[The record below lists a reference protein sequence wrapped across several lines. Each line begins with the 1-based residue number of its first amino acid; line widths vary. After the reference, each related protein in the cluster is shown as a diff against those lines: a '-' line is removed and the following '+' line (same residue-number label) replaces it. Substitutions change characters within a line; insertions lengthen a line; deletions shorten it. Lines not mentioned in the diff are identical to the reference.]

1 MLHETISIDPKLFWE
16 KYTSIHVDGQTDR
29 LLLRKDRLADLSDF
43 LVCLARA
50 YKTSQRQYQNWR
62 EKVWYPLFNE
72 ELQSLAVNDV
82 VKFHAKPT
90 HNYKYWT
97 DRNCDWW
104 EYTLRK
110 GEPAYGWT
118 YSFDWIKEP
127 KEKLHHELG
136 QKFYHLD
143 QYQRKFSR
151 RSYILKTVLQQS
163 LLDFLYKKYSYAW
176 LQENQFNEKLIKIEL
191 LGDEYWFRINRNKNG
206 VPIWENFIWQN
217 NTVETIKI

>member
-29 LLLRKDRLADLSDF
+29 LLLRKDRLEDLSDF

-90 HNYKYWT
+90 HNYQYWI
-97 DRNCDWW
+97 DRNCDW
-104 EYTLRK
+104 
-110 GEPAYGWT
+110 
-118 YSFDWIKEP
+118 
-127 KEKLHHELG
+127 
-136 QKFYHLD
+136 
-143 QYQRKFSR
+143 
-151 RSYILKTVLQQS
+151 
-163 LLDFLYKKYSYAW
+163 
-176 LQENQFNEKLIKIEL
+176 
-191 LGDEYWFRINRNKNG
+191 
-206 VPIWENFIWQN
+206 
-217 NTVETIKI
+217 